1 MTVDFRAT
9 VATDLGV
16 CISGDVGSNHIGDG
30 SGLIKT
36 SGRLLMDGILNPA
49 RGTPANLVIVRQQL
63 GLITAF
69 PKPMYVL
76 RALPNVIER
85 TTEIEIGCK
94 LTLME
99 GLKRKELYKAWEHE
113 PPNWVT
119 VPVYIPFGD
128 FISSQRPENQY
139 QTQRVAVAANTIR
152 AQSLLE
158 YCLEKIDLELSDDSA
173 NLDFVFLR
181 STINLDSGYVQII
194 GDLIR
199 SETKFGRIM
208 PDGKLQIR
216 GLNFQLGRLGPVL
229 TTDNLFSIEA
239 IDGAVQP
246 PDEYTVQYNG
256 AEANAQ
262 YQERKRLNWQG
273 WVDRPFTF
281 SNSTATAP

>member
-16 CISGDVGSNHIGDG
+16 CISGDVGSNHIGDNT
-30 SGLIKT
+30 GLIKT
-36 SGRLLMDGILNPA
+36 SGRLLMDGILSPA

-63 GLITAF
+63 GLITPF

-99 GLKRKELYKAWEHE
+99 GLKRKELYKAWENE
-113 PPNWVT
+113 PGSWITAPA
-119 VPVYIPFGD
+119 PVPFGD
-128 FISSQRPENQY
+128 TIGAQIFQY
-139 QTQRVAVAANTIR
+139 QTYRTFVAASTIR
-152 AQSLLE
+152 SQGVLE
-158 YCLEKIDLELSDDSA
+158 YCLDKIGLQLSDDSA
-173 NLDFVFLR
+173 DLDFVFLR
-181 STINLDSGYVQII
+181 STISLESGYVQVI

-199 SETKFGRIM
+199 SETKFGRIL

-216 GLNFQLGRLGPVL
+216 GLNFQLGRRGPVL

-239 IDGAVQP
+239 IDGAAQP

-256 AEANAQ
+256 AEANAE
-262 YQERKRLNWQG
+262 YQTRKRLNWQG
-273 WVDRPFTF
+273 WVDRPIIT
-281 SNSTATAP
+281 NQAV

>member
-30 SGLIKT
+30 TGLIKT
-36 SGRLLMDGILNPA
+36 SGRLLMDGILSPA

-63 GLITAF
+63 GLITRF

-99 GLKRKELYKAWEHE
+99 GLKRKELYKAWENE
-113 PPNWVT
+113 PGSWITAP
-119 VPVYIPFGD
+119 VPVPFGD
-128 FISSQRPENQY
+128 TIGAQIFQY
-139 QTQRVAVAANTIR
+139 QTYRTFVAASTIR
-152 AQSLLE
+152 AQGVLE
-158 YCLEKIDLELSDDSA
+158 YCLNKIGLELSDDSA
-173 NLDFVFLR
+173 DLDFVFLR
-181 STINLDSGYVQII
+181 STINLESGYVQVI

-199 SETKFGRIM
+199 SETKFGRIL

-216 GLNFQLGRLGPVL
+216 GLNFQLGRRGPVL

-239 IDGAVQP
+239 IDGATQP

-262 YQERKRLNWQG
+262 YQTRKRLNWQG
-273 WVDRPFTF
+273 WVDRPTIT
-281 SNSTATAP
+281 NQAV

>member
-16 CISGDVGSNHIGDG
+16 CISGDIGSNHIGDG
-30 SGLIKT
+30 TGLIKT

-63 GLITAF
+63 GLITPF

-94 LTLME
+94 LTLMQ
-99 GLKRKELYKAWEHE
+99 GLKRKELYKAWENE
-113 PPNWVT
+113 PGSWIT
-119 VPVYIPFGD
+119 VPVPVPYGD
-128 FISSQRPENQY
+128 TIGAQIFQY
-139 QTQRVAVAANTIR
+139 QTYRTFVAASTIR
-152 AQSLLE
+152 SQGVLE
-158 YCLEKIDLELSDDSA
+158 YCLDKIGLQLSDDSA
-173 NLDFVFLR
+173 DLDFVFLR
-181 STINLDSGYVQII
+181 STINLESGYVQVI

-216 GLNFQLGRLGPVL
+216 GLNFQLGKRGPIL

-239 IDGAVQP
+239 IDGATQP

-262 YQERKRLNWQG
+262 YQTRKRLNWQG
-273 WVDRPFTF
+273 WVDRPTIT
-281 SNSTATAP
+281 NQAV